1 VFPQA
6 NPRVLAEV
14 DRADA
19 IIFGIGSLYTS
30 ICPTLCLDGVGE
42 HIASRDV
49 PKVGVWAAVC
59 ARVVRCSC
67 VCSRGA
73 LQLCVKCVML
83 LMWALAAAV

>member
-1 VFPQA
+1 MFPQA

-42 HIASRDV
+42 HIARRDV
-49 PKVGVWAAVC
+49 PKVWGWAAGVC
-59 ARVVRCSC
+59 GGAAPRCTCGMLQEWVPVWC
-67 VCSRGA
+67 VTW
-73 LQLCVKCVML
+73 QE
-83 LMWALAAAV
+83 